1 MTIFHQENLFHS
13 LSKSGCFKQDLY
25 YPGRLFQNQIIQQVR
40 YQSPNF
46 FVSILQKGLFGLIS
60 VKFQNG

>member
-1 MTIFHQENLFHS
+1 MAISHQETLFRFFR
-13 LSKSGCFKQDLY
+13 KSGCFKQDLY

-46 FVSILQKGLFGLIS
+46 FVSILQKG
-60 VKFQNG
+60 

>member
-1 MTIFHQENLFHS
+1 MAISHQEILFHAF
-13 LSKSGCFKQDLY
+13 SKSDCFKQDLY

-46 FVSILQKGLFGLIS
+46 FVSISQKGLFGLIK
-60 VKFQNG
+60 VVFGKD